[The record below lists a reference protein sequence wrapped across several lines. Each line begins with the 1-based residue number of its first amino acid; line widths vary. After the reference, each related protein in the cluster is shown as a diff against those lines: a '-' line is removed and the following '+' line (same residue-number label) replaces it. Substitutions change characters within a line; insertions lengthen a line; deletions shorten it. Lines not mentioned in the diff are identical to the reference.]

1 MVSENIH
8 TYPKKGRLKNY
19 KGKVILKAKGKGLV
33 GEGGDLNLKDLSWG
47 WGYFLEPDNIDIK
60 LIEYLAVIYLELG
73 SNHCVHTCSSVDRSR
88 CYFCMP
94 NFFFAA
100 AGKK

>member
-1 MVSENIH
+1 MIS
-8 TYPKKGRLKNY
+8 
-19 KGKVILKAKGKGLV
+19 KAKGEGLV
-33 GEGGDLNLKDLSWG
+33 GDLNLKDLPWG
-47 WGYFLEPDNIDIK
+47 CGYFLEPDYIDVK
-60 LIEYLAVIYLELG
+60 LIEYLAVIYLEFLG
-73 SNHCVHTCSSVDRSR
+73 SNHSVHTCSSVDRS

>member
-8 TYPKKGRLKNY
+8 TYPKKGLLKIPRGSDF
-19 KGKVILKAKGKGLV
+19 KSQGGGACGG
-33 GEGGDLNLKDLSWG
+33 GGDLNLKDLPWG
-47 WGYFLEPDNIDIK
+47 CGYFIEPDNIDIK
-60 LIEYLAVIYLELG
+60 LIEYLAVIYPEFLG

-88 CYFCMP
+88 CYFCMA